1 MVSVVFR
8 RAAAAVVAIVV
19 AAGLLSARPVS
30 ANATTTNPGI
40 QPAEAAGAVE
50 LVEAV
55 TGTADVV
62 DVAPG
67 ESGVAVTVPV
77 EADEAVHIETVGAS
91 VSFEQPHSP
100 AGGEVVVSDHG
111 TVSYLNDDAPFNT
124 HLQVVASPD
133 PSLLSQGARSLIEIE
148 SIHAPREYVYP
159 VDAGEGV
166 VLTVQPDGGVLG
178 TRGEHVVLV
187 VPAPWARDA
196 AGAVVPT
203 RYEVRGTDLVQI
215 VDFTPAHTFPIIAD
229 PVWFVPVLLVSG
241 SVARVAVQA
250 ATATA
255 ARGVAVREAAAQTG
269 KAGVRATGAAVQAQY
284 RAFTGANARHNLI
297 VRTGKNPGNCQA
309 HHTMPQASDLQAR
322 FASMGINIHDPQ
334 YMLWWVSTPGTAN
347 NHTSLSAA
355 YNNDW
360 RWIFSNHPPRNT
372 EQVLW
377 WRNEMVKKYAAFYR
391 C

>member
-1 MVSVVFR
+1 MGPVVIS
-8 RAAAAVVAIVV
+8 RAAASVVATVV
-19 AAGLLSARPVS
+19 CAGLLSAQPAS
-30 ANATTTNPGI
+30 ANATTANPGI

-77 EADEAVHIETVGAS
+77 EADEAVHIETAGAS

-178 TRGEHVVLV
+178 TRGEHLVLV

-229 PVWFVPVLLVSG
+229 PLWFVPVIIFTGRVIAQIAVNAATRAAAARIAAAQAARTVVRSIHGRITSQAARRCYWGAPSG
-241 SVARVAVQA
+241 GAAGLAVAVQQ
-250 ATATA
+250 
-255 ARGVAVREAAAQTG
+255 RGDGSWWISFNGNAVF
-269 KAGVRATGAAVQAQY
+269 AGVSAFVAQCV
-284 RAFTGANARHNLI
+284 TNARM
-297 VRTGKNPGNCQA
+297 R
-309 HHTMPQASDLQAR
+309 
-322 FASMGINIHDPQ
+322 
-334 YMLWWVSTPGTAN
+334 
-347 NHTSLSAA
+347 
-355 YNNDW
+355 
-360 RWIFSNHPPRNT
+360 
-372 EQVLW
+372 
-377 WRNEMVKKYAAFYR
+377 
-391 C
+391 

>member
-1 MVSVVFR
+1 MGSVVIR
-8 RAAAAVVAIVV
+8 RAAVAVVATVV
-19 AAGLLSARPVS
+19 AAGLLSAQPVS
-30 ANATTTNPGI
+30 ANATTADLGI
-40 QPAEAAGAVE
+40 QPGAATGAVE

-67 ESGVAVTVPV
+67 ESGVAVMVPV
-77 EADEAVHIETVGAS
+77 EADEAVHIETAGAS

-229 PVWFVPVLLVSG
+229 PLWFVVL
-241 SVARVAVQA
+241 A
-250 ATATA
+250 AALRAAA
-255 ARGVAVREAAAQTG
+255 ARAAAL
-269 KAGVRATGAAVQAQY
+269 RAAAAVA
-284 RAFTGANARHNLI
+284 ARTVVLSI
-297 VRTGKNPGNCQA
+297 RGRI
-309 HHTMPQASDLQAR
+309 ASDAAR
-322 FASMGINIHDPQ
+322 RCYHGFAIGSLFGTIPAVVEQRRDGS
-334 YMLWWVSTPGTAN
+334 WWVGFNGNSAIQWVAAAVGGCLST
-347 NHTSLSAA
+347 
-355 YNNDW
+355 
-360 RWIFSNHPPRNT
+360 RIR
-372 EQVLW
+372 
-377 WRNEMVKKYAAFYR
+377 
-391 C
+391 